1 MKKIL
6 LVSSAGGHFSEL
18 QKIKISKEYK
28 KIIVTEKIKGKENK
42 NVDYYLVYGSRNQI
56 FKYFFVFI
64 FNFFKTLK
72 IMLKEKPDIV
82 ISTGAHSSVA
92 FFIVAKVMGKKNIYI
107 ESFAKVNNPS
117 LTYKLSRKF
126 LDVVIVQHKTMLDIY
141 ENSIYF
147 GGLY

>member
-18 QKIKISKEYK
+18 QKIKIDQKYK
-28 KIIVTEKIKGKENK
+28 KIIVTEKIKNKENK
-42 NVDYYLVYGSRNQI
+42 NVDYYLMYGSRNQL

-72 IMLKEKPDIV
+72 IMLKEKPDMV

-92 FFIVAKVMGKKNIYI
+92 FFIVAKIMGKKNIYI